1 MRLFLDECL
10 SPGIAL
16 NLNADGRHVVV
27 HPRNDGGRG
36 EPDHRILARC
46 TAENLVLVTENA
58 RDFRALAG
66 SRDIHPGMILLPC
79 VGRQTSEAL
88 IRKVIAYLEARGD
101 PDDIMVNHVLEID
114 EQGQIEIYALPGE
127 D

>member
-1 MRLFLDECL
+1 
-10 SPGIAL
+10 
-16 NLNADGRHVVV
+16 
-27 HPRNDGGRG
+27 
-36 EPDHRILARC
+36 
-46 TAENLVLVTENA
+46 
-58 RDFRALAG
+58 
-66 SRDIHPGMILLPC
+66 MILLPC